1 MVQGIS
7 SAQLA
12 QYRATARQRQ
22 VAHDQRQAQRQRQ
35 GWQVARQAARVLKQQ
50 FGVQQVCLFGSML
63 DVQRVRPESDIDL
76 AVAGLADDRYLEAVA
91 QLLDLSAFA
100 VDVVQMEH
108 AKPRLREIIEQQG
121 VEL

>member
-1 MVQGIS
+1 MVELS
-7 SAQLA
+7 HTELA
-12 QYRATARQRQ
+12 QYRATAQRRQTAHAQQQ
-22 VAHDQRQAQRQRQ
+22 VQRQRQ
-35 GWQVARQAARVLKQQ
+35 GWQVARQAARVLKQE
-50 FGVQQVCLFGSML
+50 FGVQQVWLFGSML
-63 DVQRVRPESDIDL
+63 EARRVRLELDIDL

-108 AKPRLREIIEQQG
+108 AKPRLREVIEQQG